1 MDIKKDLCI
10 KIKNDIINLNQNEIE
25 EIFKIIYKNNS
36 TYTKNNNGIFI
47 NLNWL
52 NEDTLINIDNYINFC
67 IKSHTEIDKYEN
79 ICNILNDSINNK
91 DKNDEIIDDN
101 INSKIIDKN
110 ATNLISKQKIS
121 SSMKFYLLKKKFLKQ
136 NNINNNLNE
145 NILTHEEYITPTEK
159 INGTKLL

>member
-1 MDIKKDLCI
+1 MNKIDLCK
-10 KIKNDIINLNQNEIE
+10 KIKTDIVNLNQNENE

-52 NEDTLINIDNYINFC
+52 NEETLTNIDNYINFC

-91 DKNDEIIDDN
+91 DKNDEIIDDIVN
-101 INSKIIDKN
+101 KVVDKN
-110 ATNLISKQKIS
+110 TSILLTKQKIS

-145 NILTHEEYITPTEK
+145 NILSHEEYINF
-159 INGTKLL
+159 I

>member
-1 MDIKKDLCI
+1 MQNDDRIELCKTIKTHLDQLS
-10 KIKNDIINLNQNEIE
+10 QNEIE
-25 EIFKIIYKNNS
+25 ELFKIIYKNNNNYS
-36 TYTKNNNGIFI
+36 KNNNGIFI
-47 NLNWL
+47 NLCWL
-52 NEDTLINIDNYINFC
+52 DIDTLTKINNYINFC

-145 NILTHEEYITPTEK
+145 NILTHEEYINN
-159 INGTKLL
+159 I